1 MLVPAG
7 HKVVVERHYEAASPG
22 GLELVEPG
30 ETIATTKEEEWVSKK
45 KTEVT
50 NTKQIETRVKRQ
62 VVLEDGKVVEDTGP
76 MVTTNTTEDTETQ
89 EHHQTELRKLGED
102 DAENEEPLALEEGSK
117 DAPDSAKW
125 IVVPNPDG
133 LVREVKEKRVIS
145 REETEE
151 VKETEDVQHLGDITD
166 EDFLEAVKTGHKDL
180 RGVLKTIDQTQTVVS
195 TGPRLIKET
204 TRSNKVIDTE
214 ETRESSSVRPDG
226 RIVTETERTTE
237 HEEIKDDE
245 LPENAPPD
253 QDKYL
258 ENSQRYYKSKDQE
271 EVEYIADGVK
281 IGKEMRYK
289 GETTEFERR
298 GDGVDEPDW
307 DSLSARIKRRANN
320 TKQPHRYRD
329 LPPTTSPMDRKDALT
344 RRPLD
349 FDQEEETRKME
360 TSKWLENHFGSE
372 SRSSRDSLVEE
383 EEPQQQP
390 PKTSYFNVTIKSQ
403 PPRIQEQPLAQQ
415 SSYPVSHNRSP
426 SRQEPER
433 DRSYFQGLIFL
444 KFNLPTPSAIIGHR
458 VGRNPNE
465 IGVIS
470 KEFLNGQRGGKN
482 SIRPIE
488 DLVRSGR
495 EHPRYKNTTDR
506 RFSPV
511 RERTSPET
519 TPTPPQRK
527 KAIERRQRISQ
538 ESRYDSGY
546 RTPSRNETRDS
557 RDEPLEEPPPDYSP
571 PSPPQ
576 PPVEKKHQ
584 KTRFVE
590 PVKHKSGNIIDIQTH
605 VRRSIKRLDSSSL
618 SSIRV
623 EILLVSPFGN
633 LSGKSDRSVPKGK
646 PDRGPNVRRRPRT
659 RKGTLSTTTST
670 TITTDN
676 NINNHHD
683 VMDGR
688 KRAFSPVHRY
698 YLGEDPFGGSI
709 YGRENK
715 YDGVKPVR
723 NSRKHPVRDE
733 ENNRSQSTLGRFSKS
748 TGRLVSTST
757 PNNQNRFSQT
767 LPRHSTRNEV
777 PSKLETKSN
786 STINVS
792 IINTVS
798 PPQQRPLANGGPAK
812 PARTY
817 KSNLAR
823 SQSFNVQAGDLTN
836 RRTMHKSNPQLNRLD
851 EAPTGLKSPALIS
864 SINRST
870 QNLSESYEE
879 NYTNANN
886 AHSRFARNGY
896 SDHNNDTKK
905 VTLKGLREKTPE
917 LFKTVHENEND
928 WTKSSNNYNKRN
940 YNPDIY
946 EPPTRLSP
954 TTASRNVIRRG
965 SSSSNDYSETYRT
978 TSRNDDPHRPSVT
991 NTVQS
996 FSKKTIPVK
1005 DGRGFQTIESTEKK
1019 SVTKSRYVGEPHNAR
1034 YYESDRRYSSASPVV
1049 IEVRNNYRK

>member
-511 RERTSPET
+511 RERTSPL
-519 TPTPPQRK
+519 
-527 KAIERRQRISQ
+527 Q
-538 ESRYDSGY
+538 ESRVSPPHHYEHRASPAGRLPRRPRKGKRPSKEGRGY
-546 RTPSRNETRDS
+546 RRRAVTIVDTGRRLGMKLGIVETSLWRNRPPII
-557 RDEPLEEPPPDYSP
+557 RRRAHHNPLS
-571 PSPPQ
+571 
-576 PPVEKKHQ
+576 KK
-584 KTRFVE
+584 
-590 PVKHKSGNIIDIQTH
+590 
-605 VRRSIKRLDSSSL
+605 SIKRLDSSSL